1 MHWVSC
7 TLYFKGSK
15 RYIDILKKNLGNKA
29 WLISRELNVVFELDW
44 QKSKEA

>member
-15 RYIDILKKNLGNKA
+15 RHIDILKKKLGSKA
-29 WLISRELNVVFELDW
+29 WLISTALNIVFELDW
-44 QKSKEA
+44 QEIKEA